1 MNVTVMSVIDVNIPV
16 ATVGAMD
23 GLTKGVIK
31 LTSSDS
37 LSTV

>member
-1 MNVTVMSVIDVNIPV
+1 MAVMPVIDVNTPL

-23 GLTKGVIK
+23 ELTKGVIK
-31 LTSSDS
+31 LTSSAS